1 MEKLNYIELF
11 KVPKFQGG
19 GESAFSTLSKRQQR
33 RVRNQA
39 NKAGFQIN
47 PNTGD
52 IINGGTEEQ
61 QNTLNSLITEGANK
75 DAQREAKLDAVG
87 DSITGGLA
95 DAIGVDISNAE
106 DMFSGE
112 NAQLKA
118 LATGAAGKALDE
130 GMKIASALTTGD
142 KNFSASSQAVDAAVG
157 GVTSKLMA
165 SKNPYAML
173 AAGAITTVNELTKM
187 GGQSVPGF
195 EVDISSSG
203 YGDIGQMKESSSRG
217 FFAPTKQDKKRLNN
231 RNEKA
236 ALALAA
242 ASISD
247 DQSFQQEARMN
258 ASQNVIQNNQQALNG
273 GISTDLLAA
282 KHGAKINKVQEPLV
296 KWLISQILNDSI
308 ESAKNGTKLKKV
320 EISEEE
326 NVIPTGTLHKN
337 KHNLDLEE
345 VTKKGIPVIQ
355 NIDDTVETFEEIKEH
370 EDEIV
375 QSAEI
380 ESLEIIFNK
389 ELTDFIE
396 ERMDKSS
403 DREICKEVGMRI
415 CKEIL
420 FNTKDKSDLIE
431 TLNQKENELVSEM
444 D

>member
-1 MEKLNYIELF
+1 MKKISYIEIF
-11 KVPKFQGG
+11 KIPKFEEGG
-19 GESAFSTLSKRQQR
+19 NAQPQSIFSGQTKNYYKRSIKKGDTKYKKWLNDNPNASEEEQKNMKDKILSETKT
-33 RVRNQA
+33 
-39 NKAGFQIN
+39 KEQIN
-47 PNTGD
+47 QQAGD
-52 IINGGTEEQ
+52 II
-61 QNTLNSLITEGANK
+61 S
-75 DAQREAKLDAVG
+75 
-87 DSITGGLA
+87 GGLA
-95 DAIGVDISNAE
+95 QAIGVDLDQGEAMGLNAAE
-106 DMFSGE
+106 T
-112 NAQLKA
+112 
-118 LATGAAGKALDE
+118 LATGAAGQVMDI
-130 GMKIASALTTGD
+130 GMKAVSALTTGD
-142 KNFSASSQAVDAAVG
+142 KNFSTQSQAADAAVG
-157 GVTSKLMA
+157 SVTSKLMA

-173 AAGAITTVNELTKM
+173 AAGAITTVNELTKI
-187 GGQSVPGF
+187 GGQSVPGYQ
-195 EVDISSSG
+195 VDISSSG
-203 YGDIGQMKESSSRG
+203 YGDIGSMEESSSRG
-217 FFAPTKQDKKRLNN
+217 FFVPTKQDKKKLNN

-282 KHGAKINKVQEPLV
+282 KHGTKINKVQEPLV
-296 KWLISQILNDSI
+296 KWLISQMLNDSI